1 MRRRLLNV
9 GFGVVFM
16 ATVVIAS
23 GNREPLMP
31 QQSTPDVKN
40 EGASAS
46 RKDSIGKTV
55 KDLSEQINDL
65 KSRIRLLEAQQEELR
80 GRLTR
85 LERPQLCA
93 DLNGAASELAGFD
106 CEPDFNRAHAMAIT
120 QGTPGYTSEG
130 AAAMNCTQR
139 LAKITEKAVRSI
151 ENR

>member
-1 MRRRLLNV
+1 MRHRLLNV
-9 GFGVVFM
+9 GFGVMVM

-40 EGASAS
+40 EGALAS

-85 LERPQLCA
+85 VERLSS
-93 DLNGAASELAGFD
+93 G
-106 CEPDFNRAHAMAIT
+106 
-120 QGTPGYTSEG
+120 
-130 AAAMNCTQR
+130 
-139 LAKITEKAVRSI
+139 
-151 ENR
+151 